1 MTVGAA
7 LRARLTAALVGLALL
22 CLPAAPA
29 HAQVMAWWLGS
40 GGGASGDG
48 IREGL
53 AGSIAWWLGQNGR
66 GGAAVPVQPAS
77 WWLGTGGSGQGAA
90 GGAAGG
96 EGAAPVAT
104 SVSWW
109 LGTGGTGRAQAV
121 PANQTL
127 TWWLGTTADAETDT
141 GEDLPQADR
150 PTAGSPP
157 DYAAWERIRS
167 AAEEALAD
175 PETTNLALERL
186 RSEIARWREIF
197 LSAQNA
203 NRTRIETIR
212 SQITALG
219 PAPAEGETEAPEI
232 AARRAALNEQ
242 LATLQAPGIAAEE
255 AYVGADGLIH
265 EIDTVLRERQAS
277 ELLQLGPSP
286 LVPAN
291 WTLALGSAASVAGEI
306 WTETRDAWASDSL
319 RAGARESLPATLLL
333 IVLGIGLITQ
343 GRRWADRLA
352 ARFLSGGGRRA
363 KRVVL
368 ALLVSL
374 AQVVLPFAGTLML
387 VGAAFSTGLVGP
399 RGFVLLNALP
409 MIAFVILAA
418 RWLGHQVFARAD
430 EAAMLPG
437 LAPERRA
444 EGRLYATL
452 LGLLMAT
459 AGLIAAVLPADGSF
473 LVARA
478 VLSFPPLVLC
488 GLILFRLGQILVAAG
503 KAALPSG
510 EVRPDDTPTRA
521 RLMLLL
527 GRGAMLAG
535 VAGPALAAIGYFTLG
550 RFLVFPTALTLA
562 LLAFI
567 IILQRL
573 VADLYALATGRGDDE
588 EEALI
593 PVLIGFGL
601 SVAALPLLALIW
613 GWRTADLT
621 EIWARAR
628 EGFTFGETRIA
639 PADFVTF
646 AVVFV
651 ALYLATRLVQG
662 ALKTSVLPKTKLDQG
677 GQNAVVSG
685 VGYLGIFLAA
695 VIAVTSAGIDLSNL
709 AIVAGAL
716 SVGIGFGLQNIVS
729 NFISGIILL
738 VERPI
743 SEGDW
748 IEVNGQQGIVR
759 DISVRSTRIETFDRT
774 DVIIPNSDLIAG
786 VVTNFTHGNLNGRII
801 VKVGVAYG
809 TDTRRVEK
817 ILREIAEA
825 HPLVTL
831 RPPPAVVFTGFGP
844 DALEFEIR
852 AILRDVNL
860 SMATRSDMNHE
871 IARRF
876 AEEGIEIPFAQR
888 DIWLRNP
895 EALTGAAP
903 PPGRP
908 RNPRRAKA
916 PEEPSTIDPALQ
928 DPPGSE
934 DTGS

>member
-1 MTVGAA
+1 MRRTPT
-7 LRARLTAALVGLALL
+7 LRARLLAALVWLALL
-22 CLPAAPA
+22 FLPGAPAA
-29 HAQVMAWWLGS
+29 AQVMSWWLGS
-40 GGGASGDG
+40 SGGGTAGAGD
-48 IREGL
+48 REGL
-53 AGSIAWWLGQNGR
+53 AGSIGWWLGQQGR
-66 GGAAVPVQPAS
+66 GGVPVQAAS
-77 WWLGTGGSGQGAA
+77 WWLGTGGAGGGET
-90 GGAAGG
+90 GGAA
-96 EGAAPVAT
+96 VAST
-104 SVSWW
+104 VSWW
-109 LGTGGTGRAQAV
+109 LGTGGTGQAQAV

-127 TWWLGTTADAETDT
+127 TWWLGTSADAETDAGT
-141 GEDLPQADR
+141 EVPPVDR
-150 PTAGSPP
+150 PAAGAPP
-157 DYAAWERIRS
+157 DYAAWEEVRRT
-167 AAEEALAD
+167 AEEALANPD
-175 PETTNLALERL
+175 TTDLALERL
-186 RSEIARWREIF
+186 RSEIARWRELF

-203 NRTRIETIR
+203 NRTRIDTIR
-212 SQITALG
+212 NQITALG

-255 AYVGADGLIH
+255 AYIGADGIIR

-291 WTLALGSAASVAGEI
+291 WTLALGAAGSVAAEV
-306 WTETRDAWASDSL
+306 WAETREAWASPSL
-319 RAGARESLPATLLL
+319 RTNAREHLPATLLL
-333 IVLGIGLITQ
+333 IALGFGLITQ

-352 ARFLSGGGRRA
+352 ARFLAGGGRRA

-374 AQVVLPFAGTLML
+374 AQVILPFVGTLML
-387 VGAAFSTGLVGP
+387 VAAAFSTGLVGP
-399 RGFVLLNALP
+399 RGAVLLGALP
-409 MIAFVILAA
+409 TIAFVILAA
-418 RWLGHQVFARAD
+418 RWLGLQVFARAD

-437 LAPERRA
+437 LLPERRA

-452 LGLLMAT
+452 LGVLMAL
-459 AGLIAAVLPADGSF
+459 AGLITAVLPADGNF
-473 LVARA
+473 VVARA
-478 VLSFPPLVLC
+478 VLSFPLLVLC
-488 GLILFRLGQILVAAG
+488 GLILFRLGQLLVTAAQVPRPSAD
-503 KAALPSG
+503 AAPV
-510 EVRPDDTPTRA
+510 ETPTRT

-535 VAGPALAAIGYFTLG
+535 VAGPLLAAIGYFTLG
-550 RFLVFPTALTLA
+550 RFLVFPSVLTLA
-562 LLAFI
+562 LLAFL

-601 SVAALPLLALIW
+601 AFAALPVLALIW
-613 GWRTADLT
+613 GWRVADLT
-621 EIWARAR
+621 ELWARAR
-628 EGFTFGETRIA
+628 EGFAFGETRIA

-651 ALYLATRLVQG
+651 ALYVATRLVQG
-662 ALKTSVLPKTKLDQG
+662 ALRTSVLPKTRLDQG
-677 GQNAVVSG
+677 GQNAIASG
-685 VGYLGIFLAA
+685 VGYVGIILAA
-695 VIAVTSAGIDLSNL
+695 IVAITSAGIDLSNL

-748 IEVNGQQGIVR
+748 IDVNGQQGIVR

-774 DVIIPNSDLIAG
+774 DVIVPNSDLIAG

-801 VKVGVAYG
+801 LKVGVAYG
-809 TDTRRVEK
+809 SDTRLVER

-831 RPPPAVVFTGFGP
+831 KPPPAVVFMGFGP

-860 SMATRSDMNHE
+860 SLATRSDMNHE

-895 EALTGAAP
+895 EALTGALP
-903 PPGRP
+903 PRP
-908 RNPRRAKA
+908 QKTRRREGAA
-916 PEEPSTIDPALQ
+916 GETADIDPALR
-928 DPPGSE
+928 DPPGAE
-934 DTGS
+934 DQTP

>member
-1 MTVGAA
+1 MRRSAETLRVRLAA
-7 LRARLTAALVGLALL
+7 AFVGLALL
-22 CLPAAPA
+22 LLPAAPA
-29 HAQVMAWWLGS
+29 GAQVMSWWLGGS
-40 GGGASGDG
+40 GNGSGSPQA
-48 IREGL
+48 
-53 AGSIAWWLGQNGR
+53 AGTIGWWLGQ
-66 GGAAVPVQPAS
+66 GGQTGGLPVQAAA
-77 WWLGTGGSGQGAA
+77 WWLGTGDAPGSDGN
-90 GGAAGG
+90 GGTA
-96 EGAAPVAT
+96 VAST
-104 SVSWW
+104 VSWW
-109 LGTGGTGRAQAV
+109 LGTGGTGRAQTV

-127 TWWLGTTADAETDT
+127 DWWLGTTADADT
-141 GEDLPQADR
+141 EGTAELPPVDR
-150 PTAGSPP
+150 PAAGAPP
-157 DYAAWERIRS
+157 DYAAWEEVRR
-167 AAEEALAD
+167 AAEEALANPD
-175 PETTNLALERL
+175 TTNLALERL

-203 NRTRIETIR
+203 NRTRIDTIR

-242 LATLQAPGIAAEE
+242 LATLQAPGITAEE
-255 AYVGADGLIH
+255 AYLGADGLIR

-291 WTLALGSAASVAGEI
+291 WTLALGSAAAVAREI
-306 WTETRDAWASDSL
+306 WTETRDAWASPSL
-319 RAGARESLPATLLL
+319 RANARENLPATLLL
-333 IVLGIGLITQ
+333 IALGLGLITQ
-343 GRRWADRLA
+343 GRHWADRLA
-352 ARFLSGGGRRA
+352 ARFLAGGGRRA

-374 AQVVLPFAGTLML
+374 AQVVLPFVGTLML
-387 VGAAFSTGLVGP
+387 VSAAFSTGLVGP
-399 RGFVLLNALP
+399 RGAVLLSALP

-437 LAPERRA
+437 LPPERRA

-452 LGLLMAT
+452 LGMLVGFAGLMA
-459 AGLIAAVLPADGSF
+459 AVIPSDGDG
-473 LVARA
+473 LVARV
-478 VLSFPPLVLC
+478 VLSFPLLVLC
-488 GLILFRLGQILVAAG
+488 GLILFRLGQILVAA
-503 KAALPSG
+503 AQVARPSTDSAPA
-510 EVRPDDTPTRA
+510 ETPTRA

-535 VAGPALAAIGYFTLG
+535 VAGPLLAAIGYFTLG

-562 LLAFI
+562 LLAFL

-601 SVAALPLLALIW
+601 ALAALPVLALIW

-621 EIWARAR
+621 ELWARAR
-628 EGFTFGETRIA
+628 EGFAFGETRIA

-651 ALYLATRLVQG
+651 ALYVATRLVQG
-662 ALKTSVLPKTKLDQG
+662 ALRTSVLPKTKLDQG

-685 VGYLGIFLAA
+685 VGYVGIILAA
-695 VIAVTSAGIDLSNL
+695 IIAITSAGIDLSNL

-748 IEVNGQQGIVR
+748 IDVNGQQGIVR

-774 DVIIPNSDLIAG
+774 DVIVPNSDLIAG

-801 VKVGVAYG
+801 LKVGVAYG
-809 TDTRRVEK
+809 SDTRHVER

-831 RPPPAVVFTGFGP
+831 KPPPAVVFSGFGP

-860 SMATRSDMNHE
+860 SLATRSDMNHE

-895 EALTGAAP
+895 EALTGVA
-903 PPGRP
+903 PPGRSKA
-908 RNPRRAKA
+908 PRRAKGKDEGA
-916 PEEPSTIDPALQ
+916 TIDPALR
-928 DPPGSE
+928 DLPGSE
-934 DTGS
+934 DFQP